1 MILRIQSQH
10 LLILYFLN
18 QMTNIFKFLEE
29 KKIAYAVLKGA
40 YDEESLKKEN
50 VEFRKDLDIVLDCS
64 REDVFPFLKADH
76 NFKYLENNSFLAIS
90 DNLRLDLYFK
100 TLNVG
105 YYDFLKVSPSSFK
118 SKEVSEKEY
127 IIYQILDPLLKFS
140 KYQKRH
146 EYRLRQYVNTGIS
159 DDMKKKLRQI
169 IGCKLTKI
177 LLNKISKSEFSF
189 SSSFIKKCK
198 FRMLFINGNFVKMI
212 KSRIF

>member
-1 MILRIQSQH
+1 
-10 LLILYFLN
+10 
-18 QMTNIFKFLEE
+18 MTNIFRFLEE
-29 KKIAYAVLKGA
+29 NKIAYAVLKGV
-40 YDEESLKKEN
+40 YDEDSLKKEDIG
-50 VEFRKDLDIVLDCS
+50 FRKDLDIVLDCNK
-64 REDVFPFLKADH
+64 EDVFPSLKADH

-90 DNLRLDLYFK
+90 NNLSIDLYFK

-105 YYDFLKVSPSSFK
+105 YYHFLKVSPSSFK

-146 EYRLRQYVNTGIS
+146 EYRLRQYVNAGVS
-159 DDMKKKLRQI
+159 DDVKNKLRQI

-189 SSSFIKKCK
+189 SSSFVKKCK

>member
-1 MILRIQSQH
+1 MH
-10 LLILYFLN
+10 
-18 QMTNIFKFLEE
+18 
-29 KKIAYAVLKGA
+29 
-40 YDEESLKKEN
+40 DENSLKEED
-50 VEFRKDLDIVLDCS
+50 VGFRKDLDIVLDCNK
-64 REDVFPFLKADH
+64 EDVLAYLKADT
-76 NFKYLENNSFLAIS
+76 NFKYLENNSFLAVS

-105 YYDFLKVSPSSFK
+105 YYHFLKINLIAFK
-118 SKEVSEKEY
+118 SKQISEKEY

-146 EYRLRQYVNTGIS
+146 EYRLRQYVNAGIS
-159 DDMKKKLRQI
+159 DDVKKMLRQI
-169 IGCKLTKI
+169 IGCTLTKI

>member
-1 MILRIQSQH
+1 
-10 LLILYFLN
+10 
-18 QMTNIFKFLEE
+18 MTNIFKLFEE
-29 KKIAYAVLKGA
+29 RKIAYAVIKGV
-40 YDEESLKKEN
+40 YDEASLTKEG
-50 VEFRKDLDIVLDCS
+50 VGFRIDLDIVLDCNK
-64 REDVFPFLKADH
+64 EDVLPFLKADY

-90 DNLRLDLYFK
+90 DNLRIDLYFK

-105 YYDFLKVSPSSFK
+105 YYHFLKISPLSYK

-146 EYRLRQYVNTGIS
+146 EYRLRQYVKTGIS
-159 DDMKKKLRQI
+159 DDVKKKLRQI

-189 SSSFIKKCK
+189 SISFIKKCK

-212 KSRIF
+212 KFKIF